1 LNKFP
6 DRAKKLFALT
16 AVLATLTYI
25 LFFPPGVAMLDQR
38 AEADNLGI
46 TDAVMQ
52 YINRYY
58 VDKSVID
65 PKNMLILGL
74 GRMEQIVDNVLVDFP
89 AGEQST
95 SFLVQAGGEKATFD
109 MSGVVSVNDVTDRL
123 EQVFQFVSPHLAPSG
138 LKMNDIEYAVLDQM
152 LNSLDP
158 HSGIITPQVYKE
170 FMIETEGSFG
180 GLGIVIGVRDGDLT
194 VISPIESTPAYR
206 AGIKPNDKIV
216 QIANESTVN
225 MSLIEAVSKLRGPKD
240 TEVSIH
246 VMREGFPSPKEFKM
260 MRDTIVIESVEAF
273 ELEDGI
279 EYVRIRDFQK
289 NTLDSIIQNLDSN
302 SAGNPRGI
310 ILDLRGNPG
319 GLLDQAERISDLF
332 LTDGVIVTT
341 KIGNSSK
348 RYHANDKDQQY
359 DGNIV
364 VLVDAGS
371 ASASEIVAGALKNNE
386 RAIIIGE
393 RTFGK
398 GSVQQIFDLNDGSAL
413 KLTIAQYLTPGD
425 ISIQDVGVTPDIM
438 LHPTVIT
445 DDTVIFHPNSDN
457 RIPEKPG
464 LKKKT
469 VDRVLEKPVYSI
481 IYLDNNAAVKTNG
494 EEEPTPEEALSR
506 EEKRKKLEEDFYVTL
521 AREIINSSSAASRKE
536 SLGEIQGGITKISKS
551 EEDKIV
557 GKWKLMGIDWS
568 NEKTKGVIKP
578 SLAVRITPETP
589 KGGAGGELE
598 TNVEVENT
606 GKTPLYR
613 LMATTKS
620 ENPVFEGKELIFGRV
635 NPGEKKSWK
644 TSFEIPKWALTR
656 EDKVTLE
663 FEDGN
668 DSKIP
673 DYYFTAGTYGL
684 ERPLYGFNYEI
695 VDDGRY
701 GSRGNGNGIPEPGEV
716 IAFLVKV
723 KNIGPGGSEK
733 TILTLKNNS
742 GDKIFLEKGRAE
754 FENLAPGETNEAAFT
769 FDVKNTDSP
778 LDLELQIVD
787 DVFKEGLIGKAV
799 IPGNTEGAVFQKA
812 DSTVTVAIADTLVR
826 GGGYNDAPI
835 IALAGQGTTFS
846 GLGQNGV
853 WVKIKINE
861 NSSGW
866 INKEKVVISE
876 TASPSQP
883 RGSSMLREIFEA
895 PPVINVTGMPVSTDS
910 RMITL
915 NGDVNDG
922 DGVELVSVF
931 IGDDK
936 VALLPS
942 TKTEVPVSVNLELE
956 NEVNLITIIAKDS
969 TGLLSRQTFVVRKE
983 DSIARKEKEDEQ
995 G

>member
-1 LNKFP
+1 MNKLP
-6 DRAKKLFALT
+6 DRVRRLFALA
-16 AVLATLTYI
+16 AVLGSLAYVL
-25 LFFPPGVAMLDQR
+25 LFPPGITMLDRR
-38 AEADNLGI
+38 AAADNLGI

-52 YINRYY
+52 YVNRYY
-58 VDKSVID
+58 VDKSAID

-74 GRMEQIVDNVLVDFP
+74 GRMEQVVDKVLVDFP
-89 AGEQST
+89 QGENSAT
-95 SFLVQAGGEKATFD
+95 FEVQAGGEKAVFD
-109 MSGVVSVNDVTDRL
+109 MSGVTGLNDVTDRL
-123 EQVFQFVSPHLAPSG
+123 EQVFQFVSPHLTQSDPKS
-138 LKMNDIEYAVLDQM
+138 NDIEYAVLDQM

-194 VISPIESTPAYR
+194 VISPIEGTPAYR

-225 MSLIEAVSKLRGPKD
+225 MSLIEAVSKLRGPKG
-240 TEVSIH
+240 TEIAIH
-246 VMREGFPSPKEFKM
+246 VMREGFPSPREFKM
-260 MRDTIVIESVEAF
+260 TRDTIVIESVEAF

-289 NTLDSIIQNLDSN
+289 NTLDSIVHNLEQNV
-302 SAGNPRGI
+302 AGNPRGI

-332 LTDGVIVTT
+332 LTQGVIVTT

-359 DGNIV
+359 DSNIV

-445 DDTVIFHPNSDN
+445 DDAIVFHPNSDN
-457 RIPEKPG
+457 RLPEKPG
-464 LKKKT
+464 AKKKT

-481 IYLDNNAAVKTNG
+481 TYLDNKTVPKDG
-494 EEEPTPEEALSR
+494 EEEEPTPEEALTR
-506 EEKRKKLEEDFYVTL
+506 EEKRKKLEEDFYVSL
-521 AREIINSSSAASRKE
+521 AREIINSSSAPSRVK

-551 EEDKIV
+551 EEGKIV
-557 GKWKLMGIDWS
+557 EKWKLMGVDWS
-568 NEKTKGVIKP
+568 KQKTNGLKP
-578 SLAVRITPETP
+578 SLAVTVTPETP
-589 KGGAGGELE
+589 AGDAGGKLE
-598 TNVEVENT
+598 MNVEVENT
-606 GKTPLYR
+606 GREPLYR

-620 ENPVFEGKELIFGRV
+620 ENPVFEGKELIFGKV
-635 NPGEKKSWK
+635 NPGEKRSWK
-644 TSFEIPKWALTR
+644 TSFEIPKWSLTR
-656 EDKVTLE
+656 EDSVALE

-668 DSKIP
+668 DSRIP
-673 DYYFTAGTYGL
+673 EYRFTAKSFGL
-684 ERPLYGFNYEI
+684 EKPLYAFNYEI
-695 VDDGRY
+695 VDDGRF
-701 GSRGNGNGIPEPGEV
+701 GSSGNGNGIPEPGEV
-716 IAFLVKV
+716 IAFLAKV
-723 KNIGPGGSEK
+723 KNMGPGGSEK

-754 FENLAPGETNEAAFT
+754 FENLAPGETKEAAFT

-778 LDLELQIVD
+778 LDLEIQIVD
-787 DVFKEGLIGKAV
+787 DVFKEGLIGKTV
-799 IPGNTEGAVFQKA
+799 IPGNAKGPVFKKE
-812 DSTVTVAIADTLVR
+812 DTTVTVAAPDTPIR
-826 GGGYNDAPI
+826 GGSYNEAPI
-835 IALAGQGTTFS
+835 IALAGQGTAFS
-846 GLGQNGV
+846 GLGESGG

-861 NSSGW
+861 SSAGW
-866 INKEKVVISE
+866 INKENVVISE
-876 TASPSQP
+876 TAGPRQP
-883 RGSSMLREIFEA
+883 LGSTRLQEIFEA
-895 PPVINVTGMPVSTDS
+895 PPVIRVSGLPVSTDS
-910 RMITL
+910 GTITL
-915 NGDVNDG
+915 SGDVNDV
-922 DGVELVSVF
+922 DGIELVSVYL
-931 IGDDK
+931 GDDK

-956 NEVNLITIIAKDS
+956 DEVNLITIIAKDS
-969 TGLLSRQTFVVRKE
+969 KGLLSRQSFVVRKE
-983 DSIARKEKEDEQ
+983 DSVVRKADKQ

>member
-1 LNKFP
+1 
-6 DRAKKLFALT
+6 
-16 AVLATLTYI
+16 
-25 LFFPPGVAMLDQR
+25 M
-38 AEADNLGI
+38 
-46 TDAVMQ
+46 
-52 YINRYY
+52 
-58 VDKSVID
+58 
-65 PKNMLILGL
+65 
-74 GRMEQIVDNVLVDFP
+74 
-89 AGEQST
+89 
-95 SFLVQAGGEKATFD
+95 
-109 MSGVVSVNDVTDRL
+109 
-123 EQVFQFVSPHLAPSG
+123 
-138 LKMNDIEYAVLDQM
+138 
-152 LNSLDP
+152 
-158 HSGIITPQVYKE
+158 
-170 FMIETEGSFG
+170 
-180 GLGIVIGVRDGDLT
+180 IGVRDGDLT
-194 VISPIESTPAYR
+194 VISPIEGTPAYR

-273 ELEDGI
+273 ELEGGI

-289 NTLDSIIQNLDSN
+289 NTLDSIVHNLDN
-302 SAGNPRGI
+302 NGTGNPKGI

-359 DGNIV
+359 NGNIV

-425 ISIQDVGVTPDIM
+425 ISIQDVGVTPDII

-481 IYLDNNAAVKTNG
+481 TYLDNNAAVKIDG

-506 EEKRKKLEEDFYVTL
+506 EEKRKKLEGDFYVSL
-521 AREIINSSSAASRKE
+521 AREIINSSSVPSRKE
-536 SLGEIQGGITKISKS
+536 SLGDIQGGITKISKS
-551 EEDKIV
+551 EEGKIV
-557 GKWKLMGIDWS
+557 EKWKLMGIDWS
-568 NEKTKGVIKP
+568 NEKTKGVKP
-578 SLAVRITPETP
+578 SLAVRITPEIP
-589 KGGAGGELE
+589 KGDAGGELE
-598 TNVEVENT
+598 MNVEVENA

-620 ENPVFEGKELIFGRV
+620 ENPVFEGKELIFGKL
-635 NPGEKKSWK
+635 NPGEKRSWK
-644 TSFEIPKWALTR
+644 TSFEIPKWTLTR

-668 DSKIP
+668 DSDIP
-673 DYYFTAGTYGL
+673 DYNFTAGTYGL
-684 ERPLYGFNYEI
+684 ERPLYAFNYEI

-701 GSRGNGNGIPEPGEV
+701 GSRGNGDGTPEPGEI

-723 KNIGPGGSEK
+723 KNIGQRGVG
-733 TILTLKNNS
+733 KN
-742 GDKIFLEKGRAE
+742 
-754 FENLAPGETNEAAFT
+754 
-769 FDVKNTDSP
+769 DSY
-778 LDLELQIVD
+778 
-787 DVFKEGLIGKAV
+787 A
-799 IPGNTEGAVFQKA
+799 
-812 DSTVTVAIADTLVR
+812 
-826 GGGYNDAPI
+826 
-835 IALAGQGTTFS
+835 
-846 GLGQNGV
+846 
-853 WVKIKINE
+853 
-861 NSSGW
+861 
-866 INKEKVVISE
+866 
-876 TASPSQP
+876 
-883 RGSSMLREIFEA
+883 
-895 PPVINVTGMPVSTDS
+895 
-910 RMITL
+910 
-915 NGDVNDG
+915 
-922 DGVELVSVF
+922 
-931 IGDDK
+931 
-936 VALLPS
+936 
-942 TKTEVPVSVNLELE
+942 
-956 NEVNLITIIAKDS
+956 
-969 TGLLSRQTFVVRKE
+969 
-983 DSIARKEKEDEQ
+983 
-995 G
+995 

>member
-1 LNKFP
+1 MNKFP

-16 AVLATLTYI
+16 AVLASLTYI
-25 LFFPPGVAMLDQR
+25 LFFPPGVTMLDQR

-58 VDKSVID
+58 VDKSIID

-95 SFLVQAGGEKATFD
+95 SFQVQAGGEKAVFD
-109 MSGVVSVNDVTDRL
+109 MSGVESLNDVTDRL

-138 LKMNDIEYAVLDQM
+138 LKLNDIEYAVLDQM

-289 NTLDSIIQNLDSN
+289 NTLDSIIHNLDTN
-302 SAGNPRGI
+302 GAGNPRGI

-341 KIGNSSK
+341 KIGNSAK

-359 DGNIV
+359 NGNIV

-469 VDRVLEKPVYSI
+469 VDRILEKPVYSI
-481 IYLDNNAAVKTNG
+481 TYLDKTAAVKSSE

-521 AREIINSSSAASRKE
+521 AREIINSSSVSSRKE

-568 NEKTKGVIKP
+568 NEKTKGVKP

-589 KGGAGGELE
+589 KGSAGGELE

-644 TSFEIPKWALTR
+644 TSFEIPKWTLTR
-656 EDKVTLE
+656 EDEVTLE

-673 DYYFTAGTYGL
+673 DYNFTAGTYGL
-684 ERPLYGFNYEI
+684 ERPLYAFNYEI

-723 KNIGPGGSEK
+723 KNIGPGRSEK

-754 FENLAPGETNEAAFT
+754 FENLAPGESSEAAFT

-812 DSTVTVAIADTLVR
+812 DSTVTVAVADTPVR
-826 GGGYNDAPI
+826 GGGYNEAPI

-866 INKEKVVISE
+866 IKKEKVVISE
-876 TASPSQP
+876 TAPPSQP
-883 RGSSMLREIFEA
+883 RGSSMLKEIFEA
-895 PPVINVTGMPVSTDS
+895 PPVINVTGMPVSTNS

-922 DGVELVSVF
+922 DGIELVSVF
-931 IGDDK
+931 IGEDK

-942 TKTEVPVSVNLELE
+942 TKTAVPVSVNLELE

-983 DSIARKEKEDEQ
+983 DGIARKEDEQ